1 MTIKSFRQLS
11 GSLSDA
17 ILKLLN
23 IDTFCY
29 RDFGFN
35 FPFEMLVKMNQQL

>member
-1 MTIKSFRQLS
+1 MTIKPFLQLS

-17 ILKLLN
+17 IHIVLN

-29 RDFGFN
+29 SDFGFN
-35 FPFEMLVKMNQQL
+35 FPFEMLVKMNQRI